1 MVEEINYRLG
11 GSSELAMEGGGL
23 PREKAIVQIYEQ
35 LSLSCKV
42 AENPPSIS
50 NIFCQRNFQT
60 CQYFDE
66 NTIPEQR
73 RIMQIHGALITPF
86 GAFLFKNI

>member
-1 MVEEINYRLG
+1 
-11 GSSELAMEGGGL
+11 MEGGGL

-50 NIFCQRNFQT
+50 HIFCQRN

-73 RIMQIHGALITPF
+73 FIMQIHGAPITPF
-86 GAFLFKNI
+86 GAFLFKYI